1 LRTLTGYNI
10 SDPRIKT
17 PMVNAYDNATLYTDH
32 VLAEIIALLKDSPR
46 PGVLVFMSDHGENL
60 FDDARLISGHA
71 HDTAWDLR
79 VPLLFWATL
88 SYRERFP
95 PIWQEVISHR
105 EAAVSADNLFYT
117 LAELGRIEFPGQE
130 PALSV
135 ANSSF
140 EPTPRYFL
148 TIKGS
153 KASTEEVLRQDRSQA
168 EALR

>member
-1 LRTLTGYNI
+1 MSANPLDIRTAIKQIQEALTDTIDLAYRYRYPEAFETWQPSLRTLTGYNI

-105 EAAVSADNLFYT
+105 EAAVPTWS
-117 LAELGRIEFPGQE
+117 
-130 PALSV
+130 PAH
-135 ANSSF
+135 
-140 EPTPRYFL
+140 
-148 TIKGS
+148 
-153 KASTEEVLRQDRSQA
+153 
-168 EALR
+168 